1 MENRIFRN
9 IGIGIVGVLVL
20 LFILPAILRLLIV
33 GAVIGLIY
41 RFMRGRSLRRAAR
54 YRYYMQQN
62 GAGEEYSPN
71 REGNVFGTLVLPD
84 NYLNIHPQDKG
95 DWNRVE
101 PVVIKIG

>member
-41 RFMRGRSLRRAAR
+41 KFVRGRSFRRAAR
-54 YRYYMQQN
+54 YRYYMKQN

-84 NYLNIHPQDKG
+84 NYLNIHQQEKEN
-95 DWNRVE
+95 WNRAE